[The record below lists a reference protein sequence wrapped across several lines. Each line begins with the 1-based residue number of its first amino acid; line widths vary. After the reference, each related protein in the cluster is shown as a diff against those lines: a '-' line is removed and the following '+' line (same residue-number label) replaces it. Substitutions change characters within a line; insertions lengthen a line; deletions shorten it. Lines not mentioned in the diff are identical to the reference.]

1 MSKIELL
8 DPKTIDQIAAGEV
21 VERPASVV
29 KELVENSMDAKATAI
44 TVEIRG
50 GGSKFIRVTD
60 NGCGIGRDDLKKA
73 FLRHAT
79 SKIRSMEDLEVALSM
94 GFRGEALASISSV
107 AQVEIISKCPEQL
120 MGNRYEVEGAVAK
133 ELEEIGAPDGTTII
147 VRNLFYNTP
156 ARKKFLKS
164 DQTENA
170 YISDLMEHMALARPD
185 ISFSFILNGKTRFV
199 TSGNGDL
206 KEIIYRLYGRE
217 MAKEVV
223 PFSFEKDG
231 IRLDGYLGSPSITQ
245 SNRNFENYFVNHR
258 FIKSDIVAKGI
269 EEAYRAYLMQH
280 KFPFCVIHFQMDARE
295 LDVNVHPAKLEVRFH
310 NKQNVYDT
318 IVEGI
323 AKSLH
328 EKEMIAG
335 VVLEHE
341 RGKDKTN
348 DWPASPQP
356 FEANRLLHESS
367 DISPKAVPL
376 ENVKVRPG
384 TPVEEFVFEDE
395 IMNEDSGTSGT
406 LAFTDASSTSE
417 CQAVA
422 DASST
427 SECPAMADDSI
438 MSNCLKMDDK
448 NIPESFG
455 IKPVQMS
462 LFPEE
467 EKVLSSKARSRYHIV
482 GQIFKTYWL
491 LTYGEQLY
499 FVDQHAAHEKVNYE
513 RLMKQLEEGEVIS
526 QQCNPM
532 IIVTLS
538 QKDQITLRENMQY
551 FRRLGFGVE
560 EFGAN
565 EFALRSIPM
574 ELYSNSPK
582 EMFLDIL
589 QELSEVSRIGTPEAI
604 TQRIATI
611 ACKASVKGGMDMSR
625 QEMEVLLDEMLTLDN
640 PYHCPHGRPT
650 IFSMSK
656 TELEKKF
663 KRIVE

>member
-356 FEANRLLHESS
+356 FEANRLPHESS

-395 IMNEDSGTSGT
+395 IMNEDSGTSVT

-422 DASST
+422 DNSSTPECSKMADASST
-427 SECPAMADDSI
+427 PECS
-438 MSNCLKMDDK
+438 K
-448 NIPESFG
+448 ESFG

-526 QQCNPM
+526 QQCDPM

>member
-1 MSKIELL
+1 MSRIEIL

-29 KELVENSMDAKATAI
+29 KELVENSMDAKASAI

-60 NGCGIGRDDLKKA
+60 NGCGIGGDDLRKA

-107 AQVEIISKCPEQL
+107 SQVEIISKCPEHL
-120 MGNRYEVEGAVAK
+120 MGNRYEVEGAMAK
-133 ELEEIGAPDGTTII
+133 EPEEIGAPDGTTII

-185 ISFSFILNGKTRFV
+185 ISFAYIVNGKTKFA

-217 MAKEVV
+217 MANEVV
-223 PFSFEKDG
+223 PLSYEKDG
-231 IRLDGYLGSPSITQ
+231 IRLEGYLGSPSINQ

-310 NKQNVYDT
+310 NKKNVYDT

-323 AKSLH
+323 GKSLH

-335 VVLEHE
+335 VVLDNKKETSK
-341 RGKDKTN
+341 GPLP
-348 DWPASPQP
+348 PAPQP
-356 FEANRLLHESS
+356 FETNRLMQEHTL
-367 DISPKAVPL
+367 ISPKAVSL
-376 ENVKVRPG
+376 GNAEEHMK
-384 TPVEEFVFEDE
+384 TPVEEFIFEDE
-395 IMNEDSGTSGT
+395 MMPENADTPECLSKDHIN
-406 LAFTDASSTSE
+406 SSQT
-417 CQAVA
+417 
-422 DASST
+422 
-427 SECPAMADDSI
+427 
-438 MSNCLKMDDK
+438 SNCGIAKSN
-448 NIPESFG
+448 NISDSLNCPNMESINIQG
-455 IKPVQMS
+455 NIVIKPVQMS

-467 EKVLSSKARSRYHIV
+467 EKVLSPNARGRYQII

-491 LTYGEQLY
+491 FTYGEQLY

-513 RLMKQLEEGEVIS
+513 RLMKQLQAGEVIS

-538 QKDQITLRENMQY
+538 QRDQITLRKNMEY
-551 FRRLGFGVE
+551 FRRLGFFVE

-589 QELSEVSRIGTPEAI
+589 QELSEVSRNDTPEAV

-611 ACKASVKGGMDMSR
+611 ACKASVKGGMEMSR
-625 QEMEVLLDEMLTLDN
+625 QEMEALLDEMLALDN